1 MMTSTDAQ
9 TAALAVLE
17 LARAGRFADIRDRFA
32 ASLQPMIAAAA
43 LQAAW
48 DAEVA
53 RLGPVV
59 SAGDPISDT
68 ADPRVVLVRVP
79 VRFERGQLTLL
90 ASVIPSGELA
100 GLQLAPADAAEP
112 PAPWQPPPY
121 ADPDRFDEQEVM
133 LGDGPLAVPG
143 TLTLP
148 TAAGPRP
155 GVVLLGGSG
164 PTDRDST
171 IAHNKPFKDL
181 AWGLASR
188 GVAVLRFDK
197 VTHAHPDQVRADR
210 DFTVAD
216 EYLPHALA
224 ALRLLRAHPAVG
236 AKQVFL
242 AGHSLGGT
250 VAPRVA
256 AADAPADGPPV
267 AGLAILAGGAEP
279 LPWAAVRQ
287 VRYLASL
294 DPAATAAAQPV
305 IDTMT
310 AQAEQVDRPDLS
322 PDTPD
327 ERLPFGTPAPYWLD
341 LRDYD
346 PVATAA
352 ALGQPLFIGQGG
364 RDYQATVADDLSRWQ
379 AGLDGRRDV
388 TIRIYP
394 ADNHFFFPGAGPSS
408 PAELNR
414 PHHLDPQLVADLHD
428 WLASTARASS

>member
-1 MMTSTDAQ
+1 MTSTGPQ
-9 TAALAVLE
+9 TAALAVLD
-17 LARAGRFADIRDRFA
+17 LARAGRFSDIRDRFA
-32 ASLQPMIAAAA
+32 ASLRPMIAAAA

-48 DAEVA
+48 DAELA

-59 SAGDPISDT
+59 SAGDPVSET
-68 ADPRVVLVRVP
+68 ADTRVVLVRVP
-79 VRFERGQLTLL
+79 VCFERGQLTLL
-90 ASVIPSGELA
+90 VSVIPSGELA
-100 GLQLAPADAAEP
+100 GLQLAPADAAKP

-121 ADPDRFDEQEVM
+121 ADPDRFDEREVT
-133 LGDGPLAVPG
+133 LGQGPLAVPG

-148 TAAGPRP
+148 TAAGPWP

-197 VTHAHPDQVRADR
+197 VTRAHPDQVRADR

-224 ALRLLRAHPAVG
+224 ALRLLRAHPTVG

-250 VAPRVA
+250 IAPRVA
-256 AADAPADGPPV
+256 AADSSAADPSV
-267 AGLAILAGGAEP
+267 AGLVILAGGSEP
-279 LPWAAVRQ
+279 LHWATVRQ

-294 DPAATAAAQPV
+294 DPAAAAAQPV

-310 AQAEQVDRPDLS
+310 AQAEQVDSPDLS

-327 ERLPFGTPAPYWLD
+327 DRLPFGTAASYWLD

-352 ALGQPLFIGQGG
+352 ALHQPLFIGQGG

-379 AGLDGRRDV
+379 AGLQGCRDV

-408 PAELNR
+408 PAELDR
-414 PHHLDPQLVADLHD
+414 PHHLDPQLVADIND
-428 WLASTARASS
+428 WLTSTARG

>member
-1 MMTSTDAQ
+1 MTSTGPQ
-9 TAALAVLE
+9 TAALAVLD
-17 LARAGRFADIRDRFA
+17 LARAGRFSDIRDRFA
-32 ASLQPMIAAAA
+32 ASLRPMIAAAA

-48 DAEVA
+48 DAELA

-59 SAGDPISDT
+59 SAGDPVSET
-68 ADPRVVLVRVP
+68 ADTRVVLVRVP
-79 VRFERGQLTLL
+79 VCFERGQLTLL
-90 ASVIPSGELA
+90 VSVIPSGELA
-100 GLQLAPADAAEP
+100 GLQLAPADAAKP

-121 ADPDRFDEQEVM
+121 ADPDRFDEREVT
-133 LGDGPLAVPG
+133 LGQGPLAVPG

-148 TAAGPRP
+148 TAAGPWP

-197 VTHAHPDQVRADR
+197 VTRAHPDQVRADR

-224 ALRLLRAHPAVG
+224 ALRLLRAHPTVG

-242 AGHSLGGT
+242 VGHSLGGT
-250 VAPRVA
+250 IAPRVA
-256 AADAPADGPPV
+256 AADSSAADPSV
-267 AGLAILAGGAEP
+267 AGLVILAGGSEP
-279 LPWAAVRQ
+279 LHWATVRQ

-294 DPAATAAAQPV
+294 DPAAAAAQPV

-310 AQAEQVDRPDLS
+310 AQAEQVDSPDLS

-327 ERLPFGTPAPYWLD
+327 DRLPFGTPASYWLD

-352 ALGQPLFIGQGG
+352 ALHQPLFIGQGG

-379 AGLDGRRDV
+379 AGLPGRRDV

-408 PAELNR
+408 PAELDR
-414 PHHLDPQLVADLHD
+414 PHHLDPQLVADIND
-428 WLASTARASS
+428 WLTSTARG